1 MAGAESPY
9 NPLKLQKNYF
19 LRDINMAFNLVLV
32 NPQIPNNTGAIGR
45 LCVNAGASLHL
56 IKPIGFDIDE
66 KAVRRAGLDYWDKL
80 DLHIWE
86 SIDDFFKNNSIKDNA
101 YFATT
106 KTDRAYFEVSF
117 KDGDYIFFGSETSG
131 IPEDILDNYK
141 SQNITIPMTNNGR
154 SLNLAISTGIVLYD
168 AIRQTFNDFKK

>member
-1 MAGAESPY
+1 
-9 NPLKLQKNYF
+9 
-19 LRDINMAFNLVLV
+19 MAFNLVLV
-32 NPQIPNNTGAIGR
+32 HPQIPNNTGAIGR

-80 DLHIWE
+80 DLHVWE
-86 SIDDFFKNNSIKDNA
+86 SIEEFFEKNEIQNNA

-106 KTDRAYFEVSF
+106 KTQRPYFQAEF
-117 KDGDYIFFGSETSG
+117 KDGDFIFFGSETAG
-131 IPEDILDNYK
+131 IPEDILQKYS
-141 SQNITIPMTNNGR
+141 SQTITIPMTKEGR

-168 AIRQTFNDFKK
+168 AIRQNFSTFQR